1 MIPAGQLFAAAAA
14 PSPDNVEEFLMA
26 CHRRIEQRLDA
37 LERAAGAVETSR
49 EEALAAFESAFR
61 FLDSSGALH
70 TEDEEDSVFPR
81 LRARMEA
88 GERIFL
94 AELEHDHAE
103 AGMIYRRLR
112 TLVDRAARGDTD
124 GQAIRGAVEELAAL
138 YRKHIASE
146 DTALTES
153 VRRLLTPSDREA
165 IAAEM
170 RARRALSVHQTA

>member
-26 CHRRIEQRLDA
+26 CHRRIEQRLDV
-37 LERAAGAVETSR
+37 LERAAGALETNR
-49 EEALAAFESAFR
+49 EDALAAFESVFR

-81 LRARMEA
+81 LRARMES

-103 AGMIYRRLR
+103 AGVIYRHLR
-112 TLVDRAARGDTD
+112 SLVERAAEGGMDAA
-124 GQAIRGAVEELAAL
+124 AIRGAAGELAAL

-146 DTALTES
+146 DAALTEYT
-153 VRRLLTPSDREA
+153 RRFLAPPDREA
-165 IAAEM
+165 IASEM
-170 RARRALSVHQTA
+170 RARRSSPGNG

>member
-14 PSPDNVEEFLMA
+14 PSPDNVEDFLKA

-37 LERAAGAVETSR
+37 LERAAAAIDTSR

-81 LRARMEA
+81 LRARMEP
-88 GERIFL
+88 GERIYL

-103 AGMIYRRLR
+103 AGVIHRRLR
-112 TLVDRAARGDTD
+112 ELVERAAQGDAD
-124 GQAIRGAVEELAAL
+124 VAAIRGAVEGLTAL
-138 YRKHIASE
+138 YRRHIASE
-146 DTALTES
+146 DSALAEYA
-153 VRRLLTPSDREA
+153 RRLLTPEDRGA

-170 RARRALSVHQTA
+170 RARRSASEKGTS